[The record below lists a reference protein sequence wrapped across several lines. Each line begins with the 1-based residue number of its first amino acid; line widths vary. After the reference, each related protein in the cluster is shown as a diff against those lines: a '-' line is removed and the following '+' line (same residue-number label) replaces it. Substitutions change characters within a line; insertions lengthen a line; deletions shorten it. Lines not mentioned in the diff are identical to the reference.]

1 MRDKDLYKRAV
12 RYLVALDGQG
22 CFDGHRSRDDHGC
35 GGVEARVHVG
45 LSSMRSVRLSD

>member
-1 MRDKDLYKRAV
+1 MRDKDLYKELLGISSPWMV
-12 RYLVALDGQG
+12 RDVLMDTG
-22 CFDGHRSRDDHGC
+22 RDDHGC